1 MTARAPLRLGRVG
14 DSPVILTPGDTF
26 RLDMDHEMVGDER
39 RAPLPYPHLYRALQR
54 GAELLIGGGGGGGG
68 VRLRV
73 ETCGPEHAQTR
84 VVVGGLVAN
93 NPEVR
98 LLP

>member
-14 DSPVILTPGDTF
+14 DSPVTLKPGDAF
-26 RLDMDHEMVGDER
+26 RVDMDHEMVGDEQ
-39 RAPLPYPHLYRALQR
+39 RAPLPYPQLYRALTR
-54 GAELLIGGGGGGGG
+54 GAELLIGDGGGG

-84 VVVGGLVAN
+84 VMVGGVVADN
-93 NPEVR
+93 QEVR

>member
-14 DSPVILTPGDTF
+14 DSPVILKPGDTF

-54 GAELLIGGGGGGGG
+54 GAELLIDGGR

-73 ETCGPEHAQTR
+73 ETCGPEHAHTR
-84 VVVGGLVAN
+84 VLVGGLVADN
-93 NPEVR
+93 QEVR